1 MASVR
6 LPEFSVFL
14 RILMLT
20 RTVFIGMGMMP
31 MGGRGGFGGV
41 QGHFNPAFMQGGGG
55 GAPLGPDGPR
65 KRFKMDDSG

>member
-1 MASVR
+1 
-6 LPEFSVFL
+6 
-14 RILMLT
+14 MLT
-20 RTVFIGMGMMP
+20 RDVFIGMGMMP